1 MFPFFSIFFIIGWG
15 VPILMTTAWA
25 ITTSILTNFL
35 SLFRNLFYHWMG
47 STFFNDNSL
56 GNYHWHFN
64 NFLCFFQYLFY
75 YWMGSTREWQSL
87 IGILTNF
94 CLSFSIYFVIG
105 WGVPVLMTT
114 AWAITTG
121 ILTNS
126 HCWFGY
132 SHTLY
137 YWIVEGPRLTLIAV
151 RKYSISLSEL
161 PKSSQQPITKRIL
174 QSTRDRWTLGMIET
188 LAFSSQKSIHS
199 IMLNLKCMTYNKGLV
214 YIFSI
219 RTMTENH
226 AKVCMR

>member
-1 MFPFFSIFFIIGWG
+1 
-15 VPILMTTAWA
+15 MTTAWA
-25 ITTSILTNFL
+25 ITTSILRNFL

-64 NFLCFFQYLFY
+64 NFLSFF
-75 YWMGSTREWQSL
+75 SVS
-87 IGILTNF
+87 ILLLDGEYQRMAISYQRMAISHWHFNKF
-94 CLSFSIYFVIG
+94 LSFFFSIYFVIG

-151 RKYSISLSEL
+151 RKSFISLSEL
-161 PKSSQQPITKRIL
+161 PKSSQQPITKRIFKIL
-174 QSTRDRWTLGMIET
+174 QGNLGD
-188 LAFSSQKSIHS
+188 
-199 IMLNLKCMTYNKGLV
+199 
-214 YIFSI
+214 
-219 RTMTENH
+219 
-226 AKVCMR
+226 